1 MQVLRAKG
9 GEGNEAVE
17 IGLLHATRQQDLR
30 HVILIGDMPA
40 NLKDEVLKKRKGNGY
55 NATGYDPTVSDA
67 HWLGTPFE
75 EVTTYD
81 KEAAKLKEMEVPV
94 DTYYINNRQPLVDNF
109 KEIARLTGGE
119 SKYLDVN
126 SEGCAKLLT
135 DSVSITILKQVQQI
149 HCHLAR
155 RISWG

>member
-1 MQVLRAKG
+1 VQVLRAKG
-9 GEGNEAVE
+9 GERNEAVE

-40 NLKDEVLKKRKGNGY
+40 NSEVEVRQKRHGNGY
-55 NATGYDPTVSDA
+55 NGTGYDPTVSDA

-81 KEAAKLKEMEVPV
+81 KEAAKLKEMGVPV
-94 DTYYINNRQPLVDNF
+94 DTYYINDGQALVKNF
-109 KEIARLTGGE
+109 KEIASVTGGE
-119 SKYLDVN
+119 SKYLNVN
-126 SEGCAKLLT
+126 GADCAKLLT
-135 DSVSITILKQVQQI
+135 DSVTITILKQVLRFC
-149 HCHLAR
+149 HHLAR